1 MVLVAL
7 PIDTTDPLV
16 KGAGSLNLT
25 SGFVSGRSEK
35 NNKTINNTERAEG
48 DFSNSIQL
56 TKIGL
61 KKKYVK
67 INSADLE
74 MKINLAYQATLKR

>member
-7 PIDTTDPLV
+7 PIDTTDPFE

-48 DFSNSIQL
+48 KAVSI
-56 TKIGL
+56 
-61 KKKYVK
+61 
-67 INSADLE
+67 
-74 MKINLAYQATLKR
+74 TL

>member
-16 KGAGSLNLT
+16 EGTGSLNLT

-35 NNKTINNTERAEG
+35 NNKTFRTEESTEQKEISQIP
-48 DFSNSIQL
+48 SNKQKS
-56 TKIGL
+56 G
-61 KKKYVK
+61 
-67 INSADLE
+67 
-74 MKINLAYQATLKR
+74 